1 MTNNTITIN
10 ENLSN
15 INNIDLT
22 PSIEIK
28 KQEKNFDEIK
38 IDIEEKIKKI
48 SNNRL
53 NFINHDIKFEKKY
66 SFIGNIILSVGV
78 ILFFSCFFFLKY
90 LFHEN
95 NFANNYTSF
104 IIIAGLLFFSFI
116 YFNNNKDTKKY
127 TKTLYKLS
135 TSKEKIENFIK
146 KEDYS
151 YFLPLSSK
159 EIAIIC
165 YNNDMLKEHLINNNY
180 DYISMQLIDDIS
192 GKSINNNLP
201 QYTYKDSNNYGE
213 KIAYIIYSEIEK
225 DNVFKIIKKEQEK
238 FKKIDTIDIINF
250 KVTYKIKNGPT
261 KNITF
266 KHSHE
271 DHNVFKNYIENVVEN
286 NYGRGFDIIKI
297 NKV

>member
-1 MTNNTITIN
+1 MTNNIITIN

-53 NFINHDIKFEKKY
+53 NFINDDIKFEKKY
-66 SFIGNIILSVGV
+66 SFIGNIILSVGF
-78 ILFFSCFFFLKY
+78 ILIFSCLFFLKY

-104 IIIAGLLFFSFI
+104 IIIIGLLFFSFI
-116 YFNNNKDTKKY
+116 YFNNNKDNKKC
-127 TKTLYKLS
+127 TYKLS
-135 TSKEKIENFIK
+135 KSKEKIENFIK

-180 DYISMQLIDDIS
+180 DYISMQLIDYIS

-213 KIAYIIYSEIEK
+213 KIVYLIYSEIER
-225 DNVFKIIKKEQEK
+225 DNFLKIIKKEQEK

-261 KNITF
+261 KNVIF

-271 DHNVFKNYIENVVEN
+271 DIHAFKNYIKNFVEKDYN
-286 NYGRGFDIIKI
+286 RDFDILNIDL
-297 NKV
+297 V